1 MKRLPLVASHREL
14 YIPGGTIKLAF
25 AVFSGEDFAQKRQGL
40 TKSMRSKGLSSVKL
54 INRIQNYEGLDRGR
68 QKEREKRKAT
78 STKQNKT
85 QILILTYKKAKK

>member
-1 MKRLPLVASHREL
+1 M
-14 YIPGGTIKLAF
+14 
-25 AVFSGEDFAQKRQGL
+25 
-40 TKSMRSKGLSSVKL
+40 KL

-78 STKQNKT
+78 SKKQNKT